1 MVERKSGGSARST
14 ASSQAVLQIPH
25 RGRSRPRSDGDDPDP
40 QRLGALDHCLVE
52 AKNALRI
59 ETPGDRKV
67 KRVARPQLQCVVTGQ
82 IGCAAEF
89 LPSGN
94 GYGAMLVREFADPRR
109 G

>member
-1 MVERKSGGSARST
+1 MVDTELGRWPKQLGRLPSTPVYFDAIRIARRGARVSSARFT

-67 KRVARPQLQCVVTGQ
+67 KGVARP
-82 IGCAAEF
+82 
-89 LPSGN
+89 
-94 GYGAMLVREFADPRR
+94 
-109 G
+109 